1 MALKLKKTAPAQND
15 APFDEGDTTTSANK
29 SESSAPKKT
38 APAGKG
44 LLSTSKF
51 YKKVEQ
57 KEAEAEARKAE
68 QDTLYSFSC
77 PEGEE
82 RSITFLDGDIDE
94 HGRLDVYGADIHRM
108 KINGYWK
115 TFLCTMDEEDVCPA
129 CNAGERPQLRGYL
142 TIINHT
148 PYTIQSGP
156 RKGEV
161 LKHEKQLFVAPVK
174 TITML
179 TSMAKKRGGSL
190 RGCRFDVQ
198 RTGDKE
204 PGVGNVF
211 DFQEKLSMEEV
222 MKKYKLD
229 AERVQPADYTKEV
242 IYRDVDTL
250 VKMGV
255 GKLPSGPGLSNKK
268 ASKDVEDDL

>member
-1 MALKLKKTAPAQND
+1 MALKLKKTAPVND
-15 APFDEGDTTTSANK
+15 PPFDEGDETPAT
-29 SESSAPKKT
+29 APKTT
-38 APAGKG
+38 AKKAPPPSGKG
-44 LLSTSKF
+44 LMSTNKF

-68 QDTLYSFSC
+68 QDTLWPFSC

-82 RSITFLDGDIDE
+82 RSITFLDGDLDE
-94 HGRLDVYGADIHRM
+94 HGRLEVYGADIHRM
-108 KINGYWK
+108 KLNGYWK
-115 TFLCTMDEEDVCPA
+115 TFLCTMEEEDVCPA
-129 CNAGERPQLRGYL
+129 CNAGEKPQLRGYL
-142 TIINHT
+142 TVLNHT

-156 RKGEV
+156 KKGEV
-161 LKHEKQLFVAPVK
+161 LKHEKQLFAAPVK
-174 TITML
+174 IITML
-179 TSMAKKRGGSL
+179 TTMAKKRGGSL

-211 DFQEKLSMEEV
+211 DFQEKLSMDEV

-229 AERVQPADYTKEV
+229 ADRVTPADYTKEI
-242 IYRDVDTL
+242 IYRDVETL